1 MNNYAQ
7 KFQEDAVRLCTDS
20 NHRQTIGTA
29 LDKYALG
36 RDKKIAEFQN
46 WEKGREA
53 AAQIKQTSIES
64 LEPLLRT
71 LTKKLTKRGTH
82 VYRAPTGADACRIV
96 LNILKQNNAKTMVK
110 SKSMTSEE
118 IHLNAALEKE
128 GYRIIESDL
137 GEYIVQLREEA
148 PYHIVFPA
156 MHLTRYQISDL
167 FQDKLGSQ
175 PTENPEKLTMIARE
189 NLRKEYIQA
198 DVGFTGA
205 NFAVAETGMI
215 SITENEGNSRLSAA
229 LPKIMITLVGIEKVI
244 PKMQDLALLLP
255 MLAAV
260 GAAQSITCY
269 NTLYSGPRQEG
280 ECDGPEEYHVI
291 LLDNGRSRLAKDKVF
306 QEILQCIRCGSCINV
321 CPIYKNVGGHT
332 YNGTY
337 PGPIGSV
344 LMPQLFGMEKYK
356 HLAFACSLC
365 GACRDMCPV
374 KIDLPLLLLK
384 NREAAST
391 TQPKFFEKI
400 AFKAMSILFNRPLF
414 WKWGKRMGW
423 VGQKFHPFIEGS
435 AIDPAQ
441 CWTAT
446 RKTPKLKWKSFKDLW
461 KKHKN

>member
-7 KFQEDAVRLCTDS
+7 KFQEDAVRLCADS

-215 SITENEGNSRLSAA
+215 SITENEGNSRPR
-229 LPKIMITLVGIEKVI
+229 LP
-244 PKMQDLALLLP
+244 
-255 MLAAV
+255 
-260 GAAQSITCY
+260 C
-269 NTLYSGPRQEG
+269 PR
-280 ECDGPEEYHVI
+280 
-291 LLDNGRSRLAKDKVF
+291 S
-306 QEILQCIRCGSCINV
+306 
-321 CPIYKNVGGHT
+321 
-332 YNGTY
+332 
-337 PGPIGSV
+337 
-344 LMPQLFGMEKYK
+344 
-356 HLAFACSLC
+356 
-365 GACRDMCPV
+365 
-374 KIDLPLLLLK
+374 
-384 NREAAST
+384 
-391 TQPKFFEKI
+391 
-400 AFKAMSILFNRPLF
+400 
-414 WKWGKRMGW
+414 
-423 VGQKFHPFIEGS
+423 
-435 AIDPAQ
+435 
-441 CWTAT
+441 
-446 RKTPKLKWKSFKDLW
+446 
-461 KKHKN
+461 